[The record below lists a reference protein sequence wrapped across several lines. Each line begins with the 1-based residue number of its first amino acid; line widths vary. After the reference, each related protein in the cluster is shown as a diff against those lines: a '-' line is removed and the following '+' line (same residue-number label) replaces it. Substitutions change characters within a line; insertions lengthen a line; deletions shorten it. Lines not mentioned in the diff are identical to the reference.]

1 MTRIEW
7 LKKKHN
13 EIDATVQTLEAQ
25 RNKIRSAEHK
35 AVLQD
40 LKKQKL
46 AIKTELEVALATQYV
61 SE

>member
-7 LKKKHN
+7 LQKKHS
-13 EIDATVQTLEAQ
+13 EIDATVQALENQ

-35 AVLQD
+35 AALQD

-61 SE
+61 TE

>member
-7 LKKKHN
+7 LKKKHS
-13 EIDATVQTLEAQ
+13 EIDANVQALETQ
-25 RNKIRSAEHK
+25 RNKIRSSEHK

-46 AIKTELEVALATQYV
+46 AIKTELEIALATQHV
-61 SE
+61 PE